1 VSVILDL
8 RSAANRLSANLTV
21 EQLQSATRDRASYS
35 ACQNV
40 AAAAHQLEFH
50 GLIAPAATQ
59 SGETLVLFTDRLGTD
74 EQPSLIA
81 EQLWTEM
88 PPDPRNPGAA
98 RRLRVVR

>member
-1 VSVILDL
+1 MG
-8 RSAANRLSANLTV
+8 RWGTEA
-21 EQLQSATRDRASYS
+21 RDRPAYS

-59 SGETLVLFTDRLGTD
+59 MGETLVLFTDRLDDD

-81 EQLWTEM
+81 EELWTEL
-88 PPDPRNPGAA
+88 PPDPRKPGTG
-98 RRLRVVR
+98 RHLRAVP